1 MGDADYQQKIAQM
14 IAQLRASLR
23 EGQRAMADWQGGEL
37 AVSAVPGAGKSTGM
51 AVSAAIAIARFA
63 LNRQRQLVIVTFTR
77 SAASNIRQKVCRYLQ
92 QWQLPQSAFTV
103 NTLHGLAF
111 GIAASYPELSGV
123 SLTES
128 QVISETQ
135 KQGLIRKAVLQWI
148 REHPSTYAEL
158 VAGRD
163 PTTEESEIQRRQ
175 MALRSDILPALL
187 AQTIATAKSANL
199 SPEAVAQVD
208 SDILRIAA
216 QLYRCYNQL
225 LQDQGLIDYDDMILG
240 AIKVLEDPIVRQSWQ
255 ERTFAVFEDEA
266 QDSSP
271 LQTKLLE
278 ILAQKGEQCNLIRV
292 GDPNQ
297 AINSTFTTAD
307 PRFFNSFCDR
317 CLLQNRYVSMDQAGR
332 SNRKIIDAANRFLV
346 WVNNVWVKNSAYTLQ
361 EKPFR
366 HQMIQPVPPD
376 DPQPNANPPELGQG
390 VEIYPPQKI
399 PTFRDEVQMISDRL
413 KLLYQDNP
421 DLSSAVIV
429 RQNNQGKFV
438 YDFLKESLKDSK
450 IKIYD
455 VEQRDR
461 RSRVPADMLTVLKFM
476 ARPHS
481 ADNLKALLRLLVERQ
496 RISPYLDL
504 NALANTPEKFL
515 YPTVLDQTLEP
526 LSEDAEF
533 ARKRCIAILK
543 GRFALPVYY
552 LIPFAALALDYS
564 QSELATADKLSDRL
578 EQELRG
584 NLQLENLVQNLQEI
598 VEQENFEA
606 VEEENLEASYTQKGQ
621 VTIINYHKSK
631 GLDWDVVFLPF
642 VSDRFFPWR
651 SFVPESIKFVSE
663 FPLAEVCRAQ
673 LRSLIHGDDIPDPER
688 AWERASLLKK
698 AEDFRLLYVGMTRAK
713 RLLWISCAQINP
725 FNWNDLRNTTDDQNF
740 CPAIAALLNQQ
751 TSQNAVLQGR

>member
-1 MGDADYQQKIAQM
+1 MGDSEYQQKVALM
-14 IAQLRASLR
+14 IDHLRASLR
-23 EGQRAMADWQGGEL
+23 QGQRAMADWQGGEL

-51 AVSAAIAIARFA
+51 AVSAAIAIARFG
-63 LNRQRQLVIVTFTR
+63 LHRQRQLVIVTFTR
-77 SAASNIRQKVCRYLQ
+77 SAASNIRQKVRRHLE
-92 QWQLPQSAFTV
+92 QWQMPQSAFSV

-111 GIAASYPELSGV
+111 GIASSYPELSGV

-128 QVISETQ
+128 QVISESQ
-135 KQGLIRKAVLQWI
+135 KQGLIRKAVQRWI
-148 REHPSTYAEL
+148 REYPSTYADL
-158 VAGRD
+158 ISGRD
-163 PTTEESEIQRRQ
+163 ATTEDSELLRRQ
-175 MALRSDILPALL
+175 MALRTDILPSLL
-187 AQTIATAKSANL
+187 RQTIATAKSANL
-199 SPEAVAQVD
+199 SPEAVEQVD
-208 SDILRIAA
+208 SEILRISA

-225 LQDQGLIDYDDMILG
+225 LEQESAIDYDDMILG
-240 AIKVLEDPIVRQSWQ
+240 AIKVLDDPLVRQSWQ
-255 ERTFAVFEDEA
+255 DRVFAVFEDEA

-278 ILAQKGEQCNLIRV
+278 ILAQSENQCNLIRV

-317 CLLQNRYVSMDQAGR
+317 CFLLNRYVTLDQAGR
-332 SNRKIIDAANRFLV
+332 SNRKIISAANCFLQ
-346 WVNNVWVKNSAYTLQ
+346 WVNNSPYAQKEQ
-361 EKPFR
+361 PFR
-366 HQMIQPVPPD
+366 HQLIQPVPPD

-399 PTFRDEVQMISDRL
+399 NTFRDEVQMISDRL
-413 KLLYQDNP
+413 IALYRDNP

-438 YDFLKESLKDSK
+438 YDFLKESLKHTG

-481 ADNLKALLRLLVERQ
+481 AENLKALLRLLVERQ
-496 RISPYLDL
+496 RISPNLDL

-515 YPTVLDQTLEP
+515 YPTVLDQELEP
-526 LSEDAEF
+526 LSADAEF
-533 ARKRCIAILK
+533 ARQRCVAILK

-552 LIPFAALALDYS
+552 LIPFSALALDYE
-564 QSELATADKLSDRL
+564 QSELATADKLGDRL

-584 NLQLENLVQNLQEI
+584 NLQLDHLVQNLQAI
-598 VEQENFEA
+598 VADENFEA
-606 VEEENLEASYTQKGQ
+606 VEEDNLEASYMQKGQ

-642 VSDRFFPWR
+642 VSDRFFPGR
-651 SFVPESIKFVSE
+651 SFIPEGVKFLSE
-663 FPLAEVCRAQ
+663 FPLPDICRAQ
-673 LRSLIHGDDIPDPER
+673 LRSLIHGDEIPDPAQ
-688 AWERASLLKK
+688 AWEKAGMLKQ
-698 AEDFRLLYVGMTRAK
+698 AEEFRLLYVGMTRAK
-713 RLLWISCAQINP
+713 RLLCISCAQINP
-725 FNWNDLRNTTDDQNF
+725 FNWNDLRNTTDQQKL
-740 CPAIAALLNQQ
+740 CPAIAGIMK
-751 TSQNAVLQGR
+751 TIVSKE

>member
-1 MGDADYQQKIAQM
+1 MDDYQQKIAQM
-14 IAQLRASLR
+14 IQHLRATLR
-23 EGQRAMADWQGGEL
+23 EGQQAMADWQGGEL

-51 AVSAAIAIARFA
+51 AVAAAIAIARFG
-63 LNRQRQLVIVTFTR
+63 LHRQRQLVIVTFTR
-77 SAASNIRQKVCRYLQ
+77 SAASNIRQKVRRHLD

-111 GIAASYPELSGV
+111 GIASSYPELSGI
-123 SLTES
+123 SISES
-128 QVISETQ
+128 QVISESQ
-135 KQGLIRKAVLQWI
+135 KQGLIRKAVQQWI
-148 REHPSTYAEL
+148 RENPSTYEAL
-158 VAGRD
+158 VAGRE
-163 PTTEESEIQRRQ
+163 PSTEESEVLRRQ
-175 MALRSDILPALL
+175 MALRTEILPSLL
-187 AQTIATAKSANL
+187 RQTIDTAKSANL
-199 SPEAVAQVD
+199 SPAAVAKVD
-208 SDILRIAA
+208 SEILRIAS
-216 QLYRCYNQL
+216 QLYRGYNQL
-225 LQDQGLIDYDDMILG
+225 LQDQGVIDYDDMILG
-240 AIKVLEDPIVRQSWQ
+240 AIRVLDDPLVRRSWQ

-278 ILAQKGEQCNLIRV
+278 ILAQKEDQCNLIRV

-332 SNRKIIDAANRFLV
+332 SNRKIISAANYFLQ
-346 WVNNVWVKNSAYTLQ
+346 WVNNSQYAQK

-366 HQMIQPVPPD
+366 HQMIRPVPLN
-376 DPQPNANPPELGQG
+376 DPQPNANPPELGRG
-390 VEIYPPQKI
+390 VEIYPPQKV
-399 PTFRDEVQMISDRL
+399 PTFRDEMQMISDRL
-413 KLLYQDNP
+413 KLLYQENP
-421 DLSSAVIV
+421 DLSSAIIV

-481 ADNLKALLRLLVERQ
+481 PDNLKALLRLLVERQ

-526 LSEDAEF
+526 LSEDAEL
-533 ARKRCIAILK
+533 ARRKCIAILK

-552 LIPFAALALDYS
+552 LIPFSALALNYE

-584 NLQLENLVQNLQEI
+584 NLNLDNLVQNLQVI
-598 VEQENFEA
+598 VEGESFEA
-606 VEEENLEASYTQKGQ
+606 VEEENLEASYMQKGQ

-642 VSDRFFPWR
+642 VSDRFFPGR
-651 SFVPESIKFVSE
+651 SFVPDSIKFVSE
-663 FPLAEVCRAQ
+663 YPLSEICRAQ
-673 LRSLIHGDDIPDPER
+673 LRSLIHGDEIPEPDQAWDR
-688 AWERASLLKK
+688 AGLLKQ
-698 AEDFRLLYVGMTRAK
+698 AEEFRLLYVGMTRAK

-725 FNWNDLRNTTDDQNF
+725 FNWNDLRNTTDKQNL

-751 TSQNAVLQGR
+751 TSQNAVL

>member
-1 MGDADYQQKIAQM
+1 MDDYQQKIAQM
-14 IAQLRASLR
+14 IQHLRATLR

-63 LNRQRQLVIVTFTR
+63 LHRQRQLVIVTFTR
-77 SAASNIRQKVCRYLQ
+77 SAASNIRQKVRRYLE

-128 QVISETQ
+128 QVISDSQ
-135 KQGLIRKAVLQWI
+135 KQGLIRKAVQQWI
-148 REHPSTYAEL
+148 REYPSVYEEL
-158 VAGRD
+158 VAGRN
-163 PTTEESEIQRRQ
+163 PTSEDSEILRRQ
-175 MALRSDILPALL
+175 MALRTDILPSLL
-187 AQTIATAKSANL
+187 SQTIATAKSANL

-208 SDILRIAA
+208 SPILRIAS
-216 QLYRCYNQL
+216 QLYRGYNQL

-240 AIKVLEDPIVRQSWQ
+240 AIRVLENPLVRESWQ
-255 ERTFAVFEDEA
+255 KRTFAVFEDEA

-278 ILAQKGEQCNLIRV
+278 ILAQDGEQCNLIRV

-317 CLLQNRYVSMDQAGR
+317 CLLQDRYVSMDQAGR
-332 SNRKIIDAANRFLV
+332 SNRKIISAANYFLQ
-346 WVNNVWVKNSAYTLQ
+346 WVNNLQ
-361 EKPFR
+361 NFQKEKPFR
-366 HQMIQPVPPD
+366 HQMIRPVPPD

-390 VEIYPPQKI
+390 VEIYPPQKV
-399 PTFRDEVQMISDRL
+399 PTFRDEMQMISDRL
-413 KLLYQDNP
+413 KLLYQENP
-421 DLSSAVIV
+421 DLSSAIIV

-438 YDFLKESLKDSK
+438 YDFLKESLKDTK

-481 ADNLKALLRLLVERQ
+481 PDNLKALLRLLVERQ

-504 NALANTPEKFL
+504 NALAYRPEKFL

-584 NLQLENLVQNLQEI
+584 NLHLDNLVQNLQVI
-598 VEQENFEA
+598 VESENFEA
-606 VEEENLEASYTQKGQ
+606 VEEDNLEASYMQKGQ

-642 VSDRFFPWR
+642 VSDRLFPGR
-651 SFVPESIKFVSE
+651 SFVPESVKFLSD
-663 FPLAEVCRAQ
+663 FSLPEVCRAQ
-673 LRSLIHGDDIPDPER
+673 LRSLIHGDEIPEPEQ
-688 AWERASLLKK
+688 AWERAGLLKQ
-698 AEDFRLLYVGMTRAK
+698 AEEFRLLYVGMTRAK

-725 FNWNDLRNTTDDQNF
+725 FNWNDLRNTTDKSNL
-740 CPAIAALLNQQ
+740 CLAIAALLNHQP
-751 TSQNAVLQGR
+751 SQK

>member
-1 MGDADYQQKIAQM
+1 MDDYQQKIAQM
-14 IAQLRASLR
+14 IQHLRATLR
-23 EGQRAMADWQGGEL
+23 EGQQAMADWQGGEL

-51 AVSAAIAIARFA
+51 AVAAAIAIARFG
-63 LNRQRQLVIVTFTR
+63 LHRQRQLVIVTFTR
-77 SAASNIRQKVCRYLQ
+77 SAASNIRQKVRRHLD

-111 GIAASYPELSGV
+111 GIASSYPELSGI
-123 SLTES
+123 SISES
-128 QVISETQ
+128 QVISESQ
-135 KQGLIRKAVLQWI
+135 KQGLIRKAVQQWI
-148 REHPSTYAEL
+148 RENPSTYEAL
-158 VAGRD
+158 VAGRE
-163 PTTEESEIQRRQ
+163 PSTEESEVLRRQ
-175 MALRSDILPALL
+175 MALRTEILPSLL
-187 AQTIATAKSANL
+187 RQTIDTAKSANL
-199 SPEAVAQVD
+199 SPAAVAKVD
-208 SDILRIAA
+208 SEILRIAS
-216 QLYRCYNQL
+216 QLYRGYNQL
-225 LQDQGLIDYDDMILG
+225 LQDQGVIDYDDMILG
-240 AIKVLEDPIVRQSWQ
+240 AIRVLDDPLVRRSWQ

-278 ILAQKGEQCNLIRV
+278 ILAQKEDQCNLIRV

-317 CLLQNRYVSMDQAGR
+317 CFLQNRYVSMDQAGR
-332 SNRKIIDAANRFLV
+332 SNRKIISAANYFLQ
-346 WVNNVWVKNSAYTLQ
+346 WVNNSQYAQK

-366 HQMIQPVPPD
+366 HQMIRPVPLN
-376 DPQPNANPPELGQG
+376 DPQPNANPPELGRG
-390 VEIYPPQKI
+390 VEIYPPQKV
-399 PTFRDEVQMISDRL
+399 PTFRDEMQMISDRL
-413 KLLYQDNP
+413 KLLYQENP
-421 DLSSAVIV
+421 DLSSAIIV

-481 ADNLKALLRLLVERQ
+481 PDNLKALLRLLVERQ

-526 LSEDAEF
+526 LSEDAEL
-533 ARKRCIAILK
+533 ARRKCIAILK
-543 GRFALPVYY
+543 GRFALPIYY
-552 LIPFAALALDYS
+552 LIPFSALALNYE

-584 NLQLENLVQNLQEI
+584 NLNLDNLVQNLQVI
-598 VEQENFEA
+598 VEGESFEA
-606 VEEENLEASYTQKGQ
+606 VEEENLEASYMQKGQ

-642 VSDRFFPWR
+642 VSDRFFPGR
-651 SFVPESIKFVSE
+651 SFVSDSIKFVSE
-663 FPLAEVCRAQ
+663 YPLSEICRAQ
-673 LRSLIHGDDIPDPER
+673 LRSLIHGDEIPEPDQAWDR
-688 AWERASLLKK
+688 AGLLKQ
-698 AEDFRLLYVGMTRAK
+698 AEEFRLLYVGMTRAK

-725 FNWNDLRNTTDDQNF
+725 FNWNDLRNTTDKQNL

-751 TSQNAVLQGR
+751 T

>member
-1 MGDADYQQKIAQM
+1 MDDYQQKIAQM
-14 IAQLRASLR
+14 IQHLRATLR

-51 AVSAAIAIARFA
+51 AVSAAIAIARFG
-63 LNRQRQLVIVTFTR
+63 LHRQRQLVIVTFTR
-77 SAASNIRQKVCRYLQ
+77 SAASNIRQKVRRHLD

-111 GIAASYPELSGV
+111 GIASSYPELSGI
-123 SLTES
+123 SISES
-128 QVISETQ
+128 QVISESQ
-135 KQGLIRKAVLQWI
+135 KQGLIRKAVQQWI
-148 REHPSTYAEL
+148 RENPSTYEAL
-158 VAGRD
+158 VAGRE
-163 PTTEESEIQRRQ
+163 PSTEESEVLRRQ
-175 MALRSDILPALL
+175 MALRTEILPSLL
-187 AQTIATAKSANL
+187 RQTIDTAKSANL
-199 SPEAVAQVD
+199 SPAAVAKVD
-208 SDILRIAA
+208 SEILRIAS
-216 QLYRCYNQL
+216 QLYRGYNQL
-225 LQDQGLIDYDDMILG
+225 LQDQGVIDYDDMILG
-240 AIKVLEDPIVRQSWQ
+240 AIRVLDDPLVRRSWQ

-278 ILAQKGEQCNLIRV
+278 ILAQKEDQCNLIRV

-317 CLLQNRYVSMDQAGR
+317 CFLQNRYVSMDQAGR
-332 SNRKIIDAANRFLV
+332 SNRKIIAAANYFLQ
-346 WVNNVWVKNSAYTLQ
+346 WVNNSQYAQK

-366 HQMIQPVPPD
+366 HQMIRPVPLN
-376 DPQPNANPPELGQG
+376 DPQPNANPPELGRG
-390 VEIYPPQKI
+390 VEIYPPQKV
-399 PTFRDEVQMISDRL
+399 PTFRDEMQMISDRL
-413 KLLYQDNP
+413 KLLYQENP
-421 DLSSAVIV
+421 DLSSAIIV

-481 ADNLKALLRLLVERQ
+481 PDNLKALLRLLVERQ

-526 LSEDAEF
+526 LSEDAEL
-533 ARKRCIAILK
+533 ARRKCIAILK

-552 LIPFAALALDYS
+552 LIPFSALALNYE

-584 NLQLENLVQNLQEI
+584 NLNLDNLVQNLQVI
-598 VEQENFEA
+598 VEGESFEA
-606 VEEENLEASYTQKGQ
+606 VEEENLEASYMQKGQ

-642 VSDRFFPWR
+642 VSDRFFPGR
-651 SFVPESIKFVSE
+651 SFVPDSIKFVSE
-663 FPLAEVCRAQ
+663 YPLSEICRAQ
-673 LRSLIHGDDIPDPER
+673 LRSLIHGDEIPEPDQAWDR
-688 AWERASLLKK
+688 AGLLKQ
-698 AEDFRLLYVGMTRAK
+698 AEEFRLLYVGMTRAK

-725 FNWNDLRNTTDDQNF
+725 FNWNDLRNTTDKQNL

-751 TSQNAVLQGR
+751 T

>member
-1 MGDADYQQKIAQM
+1 MDDYQQKIAQM
-14 IAQLRASLR
+14 IQHLRATLR
-23 EGQRAMADWQGGEL
+23 EGQQAMADWQGGEL

-51 AVSAAIAIARFA
+51 AVAAAIAIARFG
-63 LNRQRQLVIVTFTR
+63 LHRQRQLVIVTFTR
-77 SAASNIRQKVCRYLQ
+77 SAASNIRQKVRRHLD

-111 GIAASYPELSGV
+111 GIASSYPELSGI
-123 SLTES
+123 SISES
-128 QVISETQ
+128 QVISESQ
-135 KQGLIRKAVLQWI
+135 KQGLIRKAVQQWI
-148 REHPSTYAEL
+148 RENPSTYEAL
-158 VAGRD
+158 VAGRE
-163 PTTEESEIQRRQ
+163 PSTEESEVLRRQ
-175 MALRSDILPALL
+175 MALRTEILPSLL
-187 AQTIATAKSANL
+187 RQTIDTAKSANL
-199 SPEAVAQVD
+199 SPAAVAKVD
-208 SDILRIAA
+208 SEILRIAS
-216 QLYRCYNQL
+216 QLYRGYNQL
-225 LQDQGLIDYDDMILG
+225 LQDQGVIDYDDMILG
-240 AIKVLEDPIVRQSWQ
+240 AIRVLDDPLVRRSWQ

-278 ILAQKGEQCNLIRV
+278 ILAQKEDQCNLIRV

-332 SNRKIIDAANRFLV
+332 SNRKIISAANYFLQ
-346 WVNNVWVKNSAYTLQ
+346 WVNNSQYAQK

-366 HQMIQPVPPD
+366 HQMIRPVPLN
-376 DPQPNANPPELGQG
+376 DPQPNANPPELGRG
-390 VEIYPPQKI
+390 VEIYPPQKV
-399 PTFRDEVQMISDRL
+399 PTFRDEMQMISDRL
-413 KLLYQDNP
+413 KLLYQENP
-421 DLSSAVIV
+421 DLSSAIIV

-481 ADNLKALLRLLVERQ
+481 PDNLKALLRLLVERQ

-526 LSEDAEF
+526 LSEDAEL
-533 ARKRCIAILK
+533 ARRKCIAILK

-552 LIPFAALALDYS
+552 LIPFSALALNYE

-584 NLQLENLVQNLQEI
+584 NLNLDNLVQNLQVI
-598 VEQENFEA
+598 VEGESFEA
-606 VEEENLEASYTQKGQ
+606 VEEENLEASYMQKGQ

-642 VSDRFFPWR
+642 VSDRFFPGR
-651 SFVPESIKFVSE
+651 SFVPDSIKFVSE
-663 FPLAEVCRAQ
+663 YPLSEICRAQ
-673 LRSLIHGDDIPDPER
+673 LRSLIHGDEIPEPDQAWDR
-688 AWERASLLKK
+688 AGLLKQ
-698 AEDFRLLYVGMTRAK
+698 AEEFRLLYVGMTRAK

-725 FNWNDLRNTTDDQNF
+725 FNWNDLRNTTDKQNL